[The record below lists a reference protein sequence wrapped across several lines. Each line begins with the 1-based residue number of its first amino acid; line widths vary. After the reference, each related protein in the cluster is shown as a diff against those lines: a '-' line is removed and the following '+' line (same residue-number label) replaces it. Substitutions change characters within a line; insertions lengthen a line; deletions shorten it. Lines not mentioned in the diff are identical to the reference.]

1 MGAGK
6 GMGFCDLRPGVVFGG
21 LLTTLAHFSDRGRRF
36 GFLLGLMATFVI
48 WTWSRALWARTLMVV
63 ARRRGRLVRWCCGVE
78 RANDC
83 CPRLVWCCCGGVE
96 RASVSR
102 NQQRERLLP
111 PPGRAF
117 NEASRGCPDA
127 LHNASGGS
135 SCFFGGLALSALRCV
150 LSGFERRSALNTES
164 GVYGASVESCIR
176 LAEIELESLLI

>member
-1 MGAGK
+1 
-6 GMGFCDLRPGVVFGG
+6 MGFWLLRPGVVFGG
-21 LLTTLAHFSDRGRRF
+21 ELTTRAHFSDRGRRF

-63 ARRRGRLVRWCCGVE
+63 ERRLGRLVR
-78 RANDC
+78 
-83 CPRLVWCCCGGVE
+83 CCCGGVE

-150 LSGFERRSALNTES
+150 LSGF
-164 GVYGASVESCIR
+164 
-176 LAEIELESLLI
+176 